1 MKLFIWNNLIK
12 RYLYALKF
20 NAEVFLQWALGPGKT
35 GKSIDPSS
43 WWDSLQ
49 KISISTLNLLH
60 KGAADE
66 LWKAKVFF
74 PLLIIVEN
82 KNHSDLALNKK
93 CLEFANWWIT

>member
-1 MKLFIWNNLIK
+1 MQRFSSSELWGRAKQGSPLIP
-12 RYLYALKF
+12 LLD
-20 NAEVFLQWALGPGKT
+20 G
-35 GKSIDPSS
+35 IPS
-43 WWDSLQ
+43 